1 MASASAASS
10 VSGSA
15 FGSSTPI
22 IIRIWALSA
31 WPAPTMV
38 FFTRLGAYS
47 ATSSPACAAASRAT
61 PRAWP
66 SFSVATASLLT
77 KVASAAASCGANCAI
92 TRASPAWIA
101 ARREAKAS
109 RSSVSTRPQPL
120 LALLVVEPDGA
131 LRLPHQGGLARF
143 AEPRLQRAGDIAQ
156 PILLDVDLMTG
167 AGRGHVVGSG
177 FDRRIEHVVL
187 ARDLGV
193 ELDHSDAV
201 EQERHRPGLGQ
212 MPAAFR
218 ERGAHVG
225 RGPVAVVG
233 EHLDDDRHAAGPIAL
248 VADLLVSVGV
258 AALGLLD
265 RALDVVLGHV
275 LGAGG
280 QDGGAQ
286 PRVHV
291 RIGHPELR
299 RHGDLACELREQLG
313 ARGILAP
320 LAVHDVLELRM
331 SGHGSFR
338 DRRRFGEWAEQRL
351 FVIGSLH
358 RFIPGSTRWA
368 RSGQAAHHWLARRK
382 SWMGAHL
389 LAVVPDIGREL
400 PVCSDLL
407 PHYDILA
414 GDFLRRWTLGLQ
426 AEGPDLA
433 RRGGPQRLDVEGYD
447 FRIADLLRHAFPHCA
462 DRSPAFHHAGPGRK
476 CGRVIGV
483 ERRDSFEIAFVEQF
497 HPFRIHRL
505 DLGLLGDGRR
515 D

>member
-109 RSSVSTRPQPL
+109 RSSVSTRPQPRK
-120 LALLVVEPDGA
+120 AS
-131 LRLPHQGGLARF
+131 RLPEISTIPQPVRRRPGSMPRMRIAR
-143 AEPRLQRAGDIAQ
+143 ALTS
-156 PILLDVDLMTG
+156 LDT
-167 AGRGHVVGSG
+167 A
-177 FDRRIEHVVL
+177 
-187 ARDLGV
+187 
-193 ELDHSDAV
+193 AV

-382 SWMGAHL
+382 SGMGAHL

-483 ERRDSFEIAFVEQF
+483 ERRDAIEIAFVEQF

-505 DLGLLGDGRR
+505 NLGLLGDGRR